1 MRTELMRENESYA
14 WDVIVLC
21 PMVDLMRNSECWSAE
36 LKFFPKCTGTVVKTA
51 GFVFSPR
58 CFLHVAVA
66 GLSPIHAGV
75 AAHFRGIR
83 RREAS
88 LRE

>member
-1 MRTELMRENESYA
+1 MSDGRPDQQFR
-14 WDVIVLC
+14 VL
-21 PMVDLMRNSECWSAE
+21 VRRAVV
-36 LKFFPKCTGTVVKTA
+36 FPKFTGTVVKTA